1 MVVNPLDTAIE
12 VNFSVKAPPQWN
24 VKPVDSASVPGH
36 SEYYLRVQAVAPSS
50 KLAGWQG
57 FAVSAE
63 SGGKNIGTVPI
74 RVELSTGWVA
84 PQ

>member
-1 MVVNPLDTAIE
+1 VVVNPSDSAID
-12 VNFSVKAPPQWN
+12 VSFSVKAPPQWT
-24 VKPVDSASVPGH
+24 VKPVAPASVAAH
-36 SEYYLRVQAVAPSS
+36 SQYYLRVQAVAPSS
-50 KLAGWQG
+50 KLPGWQE

-63 SGGKNIGTVPI
+63 SGGKNIGTVPM